1 MHLLLATD
9 SCHYTQE
16 QNSVT
21 GIRDTSNK
29 TRLKLKKRFSR
40 NEHYDL
46 SQSGNDSVSSYGFL
60 HWKKRW

>member
-46 SQSGNDSVSSYGFL
+46 SQSGNDSVSS
-60 HWKKRW
+60 